1 MNFINIEDIMMRN
14 QELVVENQ
22 ALRLRIEELKNGFEG
37 SCMACEPVGEM
48 NKKLRDEFDLY
59 HKTTDEDH
67 IDYRLRVATKRT
79 DLPKDVLLLIGDAY
93 GEIMELQRKLKE
105 TQKELSNYAMD
116 RIAKFD
122 EENGLI

>member
-1 MNFINIEDIMMRN
+1 MS
-14 QELVVENQ
+14 
-22 ALRLRIEELKNGFEG
+22 KNDEYFF
-37 SCMACEPVGEM
+37 VGDCDHTK
-48 NKKLRDEFDLY
+48 NKIVDQ
-59 HKTTDEDH
+59 H

-93 GEIMELQRKLKE
+93 GEIIELQRKLKE

-116 RIAKFD
+116 RIAEFD

>member
-1 MNFINIEDIMMRN
+1 MWQDDDH
-14 QELVVENQ
+14 L
-22 ALRLRIEELKNGFEG
+22 
-37 SCMACEPVGEM
+37 
-48 NKKLRDEFDLY
+48 
-59 HKTTDEDH
+59 H

-79 DLPKDVLLLIGDAY
+79 DLPKDILILIGDAY
-93 GEIMELQRKLKE
+93 GEILQLRGKLKE

>member
-1 MNFINIEDIMMRN
+1 MR
-14 QELVVENQ
+14 Q
-22 ALRLRIEELKNGFEG
+22 
-37 SCMACEPVGEM
+37 
-48 NKKLRDEFDLY
+48 D
-59 HKTTDEDH
+59 DEDH

>member
-1 MNFINIEDIMMRN
+1 MWQD
-14 QELVVENQ
+14 
-22 ALRLRIEELKNGFEG
+22 
-37 SCMACEPVGEM
+37 
-48 NKKLRDEFDLY
+48 
-59 HKTTDEDH
+59 DEDH

>member
-1 MNFINIEDIMMRN
+1 MWQD
-14 QELVVENQ
+14 
-22 ALRLRIEELKNGFEG
+22 
-37 SCMACEPVGEM
+37 
-48 NKKLRDEFDLY
+48 D
-59 HKTTDEDH
+59 DEDH

-79 DLPKDVLLLIGDAY
+79 DLPKDVLLLIGEAY

>member
-1 MNFINIEDIMMRN
+1 MWQDDDND
-14 QELVVENQ
+14 
-22 ALRLRIEELKNGFEG
+22 
-37 SCMACEPVGEM
+37 
-48 NKKLRDEFDLY
+48 Y
-59 HKTTDEDH
+59 

-93 GEIMELQRKLKE
+93 GEIMELQRKLKA

-122 EENGLI
+122 EENGL

>member
-1 MNFINIEDIMMRN
+1 MWQD
-14 QELVVENQ
+14 
-22 ALRLRIEELKNGFEG
+22 
-37 SCMACEPVGEM
+37 
-48 NKKLRDEFDLY
+48 D
-59 HKTTDEDH
+59 DEDH

-93 GEIMELQRKLKE
+93 GEIMELQRKLKA

-122 EENGLI
+122 EENGF

>member
-1 MNFINIEDIMMRN
+1 MWQDD
-14 QELVVENQ
+14 
-22 ALRLRIEELKNGFEG
+22 
-37 SCMACEPVGEM
+37 
-48 NKKLRDEFDLY
+48 DE
-59 HKTTDEDH
+59 KH

-79 DLPKDVLLLIGDAY
+79 DLPRDVLILIGDAY
-93 GEIMELQRKLKE
+93 GEIMELRGKLKE

>member
-1 MNFINIEDIMMRN
+1 MWQDDDN
-14 QELVVENQ
+14 
-22 ALRLRIEELKNGFEG
+22 
-37 SCMACEPVGEM
+37 
-48 NKKLRDEFDLY
+48 
-59 HKTTDEDH
+59 DH

-93 GEIMELQRKLKE
+93 GEIMELQRKLKA

-122 EENGLI
+122 EENGF

>member
-1 MNFINIEDIMMRN
+1 MWQD
-14 QELVVENQ
+14 
-22 ALRLRIEELKNGFEG
+22 
-37 SCMACEPVGEM
+37 
-48 NKKLRDEFDLY
+48 D
-59 HKTTDEDH
+59 DEDH

-93 GEIMELQRKLKE
+93 GEIMQLQRKLKE
-105 TQKELSNYAMD
+105 TQKELSNYALD